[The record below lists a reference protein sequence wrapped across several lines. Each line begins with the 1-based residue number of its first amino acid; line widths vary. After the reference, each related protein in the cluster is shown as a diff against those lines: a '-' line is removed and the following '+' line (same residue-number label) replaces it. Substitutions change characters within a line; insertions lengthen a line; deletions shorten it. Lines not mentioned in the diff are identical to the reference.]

1 MVGVKRRAIEKVIA
15 IVLVL
20 CMALSLGV
28 FAEGETRIY
37 SEAEINAA
45 AGSEFTVPVYI
56 ENNPGIYC
64 FTVSI
69 TYDEDVVEAVE
80 GSEQAGDILPTVLGN
95 PTYMNTPDTRVVG
108 INVDNVADDGLLF
121 TYRFRIKEGVSA
133 GQTTLSISTTTDSV
147 KHLEQDL
154 TTTVVDCAGSTCTVN
169 IGTAAP
175 TSEPTSDPTSNPTAN
190 PEMPSFALK
199 ADAQTIKYMA
209 PVSDFAFEPD
219 RAATRYEVS
228 EALYELLDFSGLE
241 EADRFSDVDE
251 AHREM
256 VNALAQTPIIDGY
269 PDGTFG
275 GGQSITRAE
284 FVKMVSVAAGI
295 EQGGAQTEFTDLAPE
310 HWASPYISAFVA
322 GGYIYGYPDGTFLPE
337 SEITRAEAVAII
349 NRVLGVQKA
358 DDAAP
363 RFDDLPADH
372 WAYGDIMAAA
382 K

>member
-1 MVGVKRRAIEKVIA
+1 MVGVKRRTIEKAIA
-15 IVLVL
+15 IVLIL
-20 CMALSLGV
+20 CMAFSIGV
-28 FAEGETRIY
+28 FAEGQTRIY
-37 SEAEINAA
+37 SEAEISAE
-45 AGSEFTVPVYI
+45 AGSEFTIPVYI

-64 FTVSI
+64 FTISI

-80 GSEQAGDILPTVLGN
+80 GSEQAGDILPTVVGN
-95 PTYMNTPDTRVVG
+95 PTYMNTPDTRVAG
-108 INVDNVADDGLLF
+108 LNVDNVAEDGLLF

-133 GQTTLSISTTTDSV
+133 GQTTLSINATTDSV
-147 KHLEQDL
+147 RHLEQDL
-154 TTTVVDCAGSTCTVN
+154 TTTAVKCAGSTCTVR
-169 IGTAAP
+169 IGGAAP
-175 TSEPTSDPTSNPTAN
+175 TTEPTANPTAN
-190 PEMPSFALK
+190 PETPSFSLK
-199 ADAQTIKYMA
+199 ADAENIKYMA
-209 PVSDFAFEPD
+209 PVSDTSFEPD

-228 EALYELLDFSGLE
+228 EALYALLDFSGLE
-241 EADRFSDVDE
+241 ETDRFADVDE

-275 GGQSITRAE
+275 GEKSITRAE
-284 FVKMVSVAAGI
+284 FVKMVSIAAGI
-295 EQGGAQTEFTDLAPE
+295 EQSGAHTEFTDLAPE
-310 HWASPYISAFVA
+310 HWASPYIAAFVA

-358 DDAAP
+358 NDAAP
-363 RFDDLPADH
+363 RFSDLPAEH

>member
-1 MVGVKRRAIEKVIA
+1 MVDVKRRAIGKVIA

-28 FAEGETRIY
+28 FAEGQTRIY
-37 SEAEINAA
+37 SETEINAA

-80 GSEQAGDILPTVLGN
+80 GSEQAGDVLPTVLGN
-95 PTYMNTPDTRVVG
+95 PAYMNTPDTRVVG

-121 TYRFRIKEGVSA
+121 TYRFRIKEGVST
-133 GQTTLSISTTTDSV
+133 GQTTLSISTTTGSV

-154 TTTVVDCAGSTCTVN
+154 TTTVVNCTGSTCTVN

-190 PEMPSFALK
+190 PETPSFALK

-209 PVSDFAFEPD
+209 PVSDTAFEPD

-228 EALYELLDFSGLE
+228 EALYALLDFSGLE

-275 GGQSITRAE
+275 GEQSITRAE

-295 EQGGAQTEFTDLAPE
+295 GTSDAQAEFTDLAPE

-322 GGYIYGYPDGTFLPE
+322 DGYIYGYPDGTFLPE

-358 DDAAP
+358 DGAAP